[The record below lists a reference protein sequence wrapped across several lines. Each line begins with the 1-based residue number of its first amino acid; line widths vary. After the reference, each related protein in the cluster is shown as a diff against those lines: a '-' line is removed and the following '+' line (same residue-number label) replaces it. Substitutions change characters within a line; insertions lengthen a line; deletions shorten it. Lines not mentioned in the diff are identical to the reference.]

1 MVALTNYLG
10 RAGLQPD
17 QLQQLQEQ
25 HAAAMMQ
32 LEELREQHAA
42 AGPAVSQ
49 QQLSAVAQ
57 QLHSFAQAVAGRIPL
72 RSACNNPCCT
82 NLQQRSE
89 LVQVGGKGCV
99 CARCKAAR

>member
-89 LVQVGGKGCV
+89 LVLVGGKGCV